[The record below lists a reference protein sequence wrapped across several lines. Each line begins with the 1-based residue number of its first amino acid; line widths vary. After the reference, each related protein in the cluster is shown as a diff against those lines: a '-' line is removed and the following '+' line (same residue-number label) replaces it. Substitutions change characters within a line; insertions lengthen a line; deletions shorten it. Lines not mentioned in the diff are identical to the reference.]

1 MLGHDSMR
9 TLWLFLAGL
18 SGAAIGLLLGTVGVF
33 YGCVLYDKIEYPNG
47 AGAGGGL
54 VAVGWI
60 FVFITAPAGLIIGGI
75 LGVVCL
81 LLIWRRAERRLRD

>member
-1 MLGHDSMR
+1 MR
-9 TLWLFLAGL
+9 TFLAGL
-18 SGAAIGLLLGTVGVF
+18 AGAAIGLLIGTVGVF

-60 FVFITAPAGLIIGGI
+60 FIFITAPAGLIVGGI

-81 LLIWRRAERRLRD
+81 RSIRRRAERRLRE